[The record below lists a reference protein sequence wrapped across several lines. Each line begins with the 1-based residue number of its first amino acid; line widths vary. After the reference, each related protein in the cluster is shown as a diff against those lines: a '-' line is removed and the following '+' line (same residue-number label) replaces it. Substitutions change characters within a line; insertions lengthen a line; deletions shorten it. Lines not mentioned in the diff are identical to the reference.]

1 MITIDTVFE
10 SGRNTVANRL
20 ASSGEEWTS
29 LFAKFN
35 NGCYNNQVKKKR
47 ESNGT
52 AQN

>member
-35 NGCYNNQVKKKR
+35 NGCYNNQVKQNR
-47 ESNGT
+47 ESNGA